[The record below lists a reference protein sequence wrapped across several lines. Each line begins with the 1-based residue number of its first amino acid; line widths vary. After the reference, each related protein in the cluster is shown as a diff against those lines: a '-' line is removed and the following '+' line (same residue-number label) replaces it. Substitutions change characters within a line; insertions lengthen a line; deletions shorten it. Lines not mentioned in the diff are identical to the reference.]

1 LIFAAQIFDPEVS
14 SYGSDSFIVF
24 FSQSRVFFSNQPRH
38 GKHMIELRFAARQ
51 KVFLR
56 LSLILRLA
64 QLFASGLV

>member
-1 LIFAAQIFDPEVS
+1 LVQKSPFTVAILS
-14 SYGSDSFIVF
+14 SWFFRNHADFIE
-24 FSQSRVFFSNQPRH
+24 PTAHH

>member
-1 LIFAAQIFDPEVS
+1 LQRRFWSRNLDLRERFFHRGFFAITRIFIEPTAHRRE
-14 SYGSDSFIVF
+14 
-24 FSQSRVFFSNQPRH
+24 H
-38 GKHMIELRFAARQ
+38 LIELGFAARQ